1 MLAPE
6 VKIISRVSNRTREPK
21 DREVRSGKRRSDGCA
36 KKRWVGAEED
46 TAPLHPP
53 ANHPPTT
60 LTLTLTLTHSRARA
74 DRAEVTSDVTTRAEG
89 GEGQGQAREAGRKPP
104 GKQVHSVNTLRH
116 LLLWVCEVGPEHP
129 GGNQD
134 PGRGGGGHSQAPVTS
149 PATHSSTPAWEIPWT
164 EEPGGL
170 QSMQS

>member
-1 MLAPE
+1 MEKGE
-6 VKIISRVSNRTREPK
+6 VMV
-21 DREVRSGKRRSDGCA
+21 VQRRGGWGQR
-36 KKRWVGAEED
+36 K
-46 TAPLHPP
+46 TQPP
-53 ANHPPTT
+53 STHQLTIPPPHSHSHSHSHTH
-60 LTLTLTLTHSRARA
+60 THSRARA

-149 PATHSSTPAWEIPWT
+149 PATHSSTLAWEIPWT